1 MNGGTPHDGGTPTE
15 ASGAMHRWTPP
26 PLAVYTPPPSNSD
39 SPTMVAW
46 AAAPPDPSPI
56 GGGGA
61 AASPARRS
69 LADDPRMTPQL
80 ARRVAALRAGYTLES
95 KPRQLPENAAAT
107 TNAELLALALED
119 SETTDEERAWL
130 ERKQAVARRG
140 SLFGCLFGRPSQEEV
155 ILSTAEI
162 RGATAI
168 PTAEGPT
175 TQHNVRAD
183 AQLTALPGVAGG
195 GAVMQEGPTAQHN
208 VRADAQLTALPG
220 ATDDVEIDEASR
232 PAAVEVDDVGRNTL
246 EPKRRVLAR
255 RVHFTNQRT
264 EDSPPSLHDSWT
276 FV

>member
-183 AQLTALPGVAGG
+183 AQLTALPG
-195 GAVMQEGPTAQHN
+195 
-208 VRADAQLTALPG
+208 